1 MHGEG
6 VGVDGDVG
14 MTLFAVCCL
23 RCCLLLCCVMF
34 LCEILKG
41 SPTSFFV
48 TPQRSFL
55 KKGTL
60 WYSQFWAHL
69 RCVTPRRMMYSCLL
83 MDVMILTLVM
93 ASLLPFLVQ
102 ICTDARF
109 IRNSWS
115 AT

>member
-41 SPTSFFV
+41 SPTSLFV

-55 KKGTL
+55 KKGNM
-60 WYSQFWAHL
+60 WYSHNFGH
-69 RCVTPRRMMYSCLL
+69 
-83 MDVMILTLVM
+83 I
-93 ASLLPFLVQ
+93 
-102 ICTDARF
+102 
-109 IRNSWS
+109 
-115 AT
+115 